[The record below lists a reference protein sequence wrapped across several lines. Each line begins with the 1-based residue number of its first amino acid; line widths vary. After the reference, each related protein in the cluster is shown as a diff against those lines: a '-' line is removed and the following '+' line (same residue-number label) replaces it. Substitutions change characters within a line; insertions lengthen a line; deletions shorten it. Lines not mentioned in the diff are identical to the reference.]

1 MSLASRGQVQWSVET
16 SKNII
21 DSVKTGVHNKM
32 QETLMSIK
40 GTYVGDTQ
48 KVGRVFWCVGLDAG
62 LAVVVAV

>member
-1 MSLASRGQVQWSVET
+1 MQHVQIVQFDPTQRFSIGQVQWSVET

-21 DSVKTGVHNKM
+21 DSVKTGVHKKM

-48 KVGRVFWCVGLDAG
+48 KLVPSGN
-62 LAVVVAV
+62 